1 LADAREAILAAKR
14 TLKLGETSA
23 ENLHAALLRGAKP
36 AELVKESSQGAETS
50 ASRLGFQIYDQ
61 AFRDW
66 YGLQI
71 MANTWRHSASAR
83 FPLSAYETH
92 VKKVH
97 WQPQN

>member
-1 LADAREAILAAKR
+1 MAAKR

-50 ASRLGFQIYDQ
+50 AGRLGFQIYDQ

-71 MANTWRHSASAR
+71 MANAWRHSASAR
-83 FPLSAYETH
+83 FPLSAYEPH

>member
-1 LADAREAILAAKR
+1 MAAKR
-14 TLKLGETSA
+14 TLKLGETSV
-23 ENLHAALLRGAKP
+23 ENLHAALLRGAEP

-50 ASRLGFQIYDQ
+50 ARRLGFQIYDQ

-71 MANTWRHSASAR
+71 MANAWRHSASAR